1 MPRFNHYSPKF
12 FSKHSFEK
20 KAGHWFNDK
29 HDKPETTKPVPA
41 PESSKPDPA
50 PEPASKPGP
59 VTAPE
64 PSTGMSPTQLEAA
77 FLKLVNEDRAKA
89 GANPLTTDS
98 ELITAARAHSAWMDG
113 ADTLSHTGRSG
124 SSPSD
129 RIEDAGYASVRS
141 AENIAYIAGS
151 RADVLDMPDVVQLH
165 TNLMNSSGH
174 RANLMNP
181 ALTEIGIGLRQGD
194 MKGMSAVF
202 VTQNFGTPTTA
213 EASEDSV
220 GLAGVNPS
228 WGADAFHV

>member
-1 MPRFNHYSPKF
+1 MPRFKHNSTKH

-29 HDKPETTKPVPA
+29 HDKSETTKPVPV
-41 PESSKPDPA
+41 PEWTK
-50 PEPASKPGP
+50 PEPAPK
-59 VTAPE
+59 PE
-64 PSTGMSPTQLEAA
+64 PVPTQEPTTSMSPSQLETA
-77 FLKLVNEDRAKA
+77 FLKLINEDRAKA

-98 ELITAARAHSAWMDG
+98 ELITAARDHSAWMDSV
-113 ADTLSHTGRSG
+113 DTLSHTGRNG

-129 RIEDAGYASVRS
+129 RIRDDGYDFVRS

-151 RADVLDMPDVVQLH
+151 RADVLDLPDVVQLH
-165 TNLMNSSGH
+165 TNLMNSPGH

-202 VTQNFGTPTTA
+202 VTQNFGTPSAA

-220 GLAGVNPS
+220 GLAGINPS
-228 WGADAFHV
+228 SGADAVHV